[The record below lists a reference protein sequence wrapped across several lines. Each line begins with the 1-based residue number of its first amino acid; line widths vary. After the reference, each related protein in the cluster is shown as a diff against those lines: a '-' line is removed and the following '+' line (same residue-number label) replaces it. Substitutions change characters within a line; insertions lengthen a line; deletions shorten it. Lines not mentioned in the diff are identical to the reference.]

1 MKIKTTQTE
10 TVTKEVEVSLP
21 AFTKIKSTY
30 STGYYY
36 VHSEDKTTR
45 IEIYSHGIKTFSHI
59 DNYRNAFA
67 DGFEYITEQEFIEA
81 YQTLVNE
88 VILEFNQIKIDL
100 VQLQLDAKAEQERA
114 EYFECK
120 DDETAERKE
129 IIED

>member
-1 MKIKTTQTE
+1 MKIKTTQT
-10 TVTKEVEVSLP
+10 TTQTTEVEISLP
-21 AFTKIKSTY
+21 AFTKVKNTY

-88 VILEFNQIKIDL
+88 VILEFNQIKLDL
-100 VQLQLDAKAEQERA
+100 IQLQLDAKAEQERA

-120 DDETAERKE
+120 DDETAEREE